1 MNCNEAS
8 LEFECVKLLTIYDS
22 VKIFRI
28 FYKYDKRMT
37 YAETLGLLKNN
48 SLPSLVQEALESMLR
63 NGIFAPGDALRE
75 ATLANQLGVSRGPIR
90 EAFRSLEEKGLVTV
104 EKNRGVFVRVIS
116 VKEADE
122 IFEVRTALENLIVSR
137 LTQTPEVLHQS
148 DVPALLAKSKKLAAK
163 GDVAGCHALNIE
175 FHERLAELAGNET
188 LLNTYRKLVN
198 ELSLFRH
205 QAHASQP
212 DASSLLQSAADH
224 QELFDAITQANKRL
238 AMMILKR
245 HVDESR
251 KRLKKILQKS
261 SKI

>member
-1 MNCNEAS
+1 
-8 LEFECVKLLTIYDS
+8 
-22 VKIFRI
+22 
-28 FYKYDKRMT
+28 
-37 YAETLGLLKNN
+37 
-48 SLPSLVQEALESMLR
+48 
-63 NGIFAPGDALRE
+63 
-75 ATLANQLGVSRGPIR
+75 
-90 EAFRSLEEKGLVTV
+90 VTV

-116 VKEADE
+116 VQEADE

-137 LTQTPEVLHQS
+137 LSQTPEVLLNS
-148 DVPALLAKSKKLAAK
+148 DVPALLAKSKKLATK

-224 QELFDAITQANKRL
+224 QELFDAITQANKRQAL
-238 AMMILKR
+238 MILKR

-251 KRLKKILQKS
+251 KRLKKILQNSPKVEL
-261 SKI
+261 